1 MYSETGQPE
10 EDPTTTG
17 DPVPDVLE
25 MWPEPFRDA
34 FTAPTWRFVLILV
47 MGALLAPGKRTVE
60 QCRQAEAGQR
70 LEPGMLDTDR
80 APVAVG
86 DGIDINALPVPLRA
100 RAVPVAIF
108 PALDQQGGKSPGFDL
123 DPRIGIAEVEGG
135 LSGELIGDA
144 PAQARPVR
152 APDREVAP
160 EIEKGTLADPVPLA
174 AVLDQAKGDVV
185 AAVAGG
191 ACLGLSNEHGSAMAD
206 GASRR
211 KASSEKH
218 GTTAGF

>member
-1 MYSETGQPE
+1 M
-10 EDPTTTG
+10 
-17 DPVPDVLE
+17 VA
-25 MWPEPFRDA
+25 R
-34 FTAPTWRFVLILV
+34 APT
-47 MGALLAPGKRTVE
+47 ALAAVETETVE

-100 RAVPVAIF
+100 RAVPVAVF

-211 KASSEKH
+211 KASPEKH
-218 GTTAGF
+218 GTTDDF